1 MQGFVSC
8 VSELAV
14 LAGEARLEVAGAMA
28 MRGRTFVFPFSAFIL
43 RRDGKSVDA

>member
-14 LAGEARLEVAGAMA
+14 LAGEASLEVAGAM
-28 MRGRTFVFPFSAFIL
+28 RGKIFVFPFSAFIL
-43 RRDGKSVDA
+43 MTRRQVG